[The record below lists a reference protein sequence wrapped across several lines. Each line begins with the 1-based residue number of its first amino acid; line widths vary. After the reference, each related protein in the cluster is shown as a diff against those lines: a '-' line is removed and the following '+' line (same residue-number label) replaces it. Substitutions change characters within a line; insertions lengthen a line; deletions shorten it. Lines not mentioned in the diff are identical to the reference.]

1 MRRFINELK
10 YLNRGMPNSTKVIL
24 AVIAIYFIFKIMAGV
39 FFGPMILVNIV
50 VLVFSLLIHELAH
63 GFMAYLCG
71 DPTAKNY
78 GRLSLNPLNHLDPVG
93 TIFPILLILS
103 GSPFVFGWAKPV
115 PINYWRLK
123 NGRIGEFLVAI
134 AGVTSNLV
142 LALIGLLILK
152 YLVPITGSRFLASAC
167 FYLIQ
172 LNILLAVFNIIP
184 IPPLDGSRVIA
195 SISGDEMRGTIFS
208 MDRYGIFIILILNM
222 VGILDRVI
230 GPLSNFFVQTLV
242 KIVF

>member
-1 MRRFINELK
+1 MKRFINELK
-10 YLNRGMPNSTKVIL
+10 YLNRGMPNSTKAIL
-24 AVIAIYFIFKIMAGV
+24 AVIAFYFIFRMMRGV
-39 FFGPMILVNIV
+39 LFSPMILVNIALL
-50 VLVFSLLIHELAH
+50 VLSLLVHELAH

-71 DPTAKNY
+71 DSTAKNY
-78 GRLSLNPLNHLDPVG
+78 GRLSLNPLNHLDPLG

-115 PINYWRLK
+115 PINYWRLR

-134 AGVTSNLV
+134 AGVLSNII
-142 LALIGLLILK
+142 LALTGLLILK
-152 YLVPITGSRFLASAC
+152 YLVPATGSQILASAC

-172 LNILLAVFNIIP
+172 INILLAVFNIIP

-195 SISGDEMRGTIFS
+195 SMAGNEMRGTIFS

-222 VGILDRVI
+222 AGILDRVI
-230 GPLSNFFVQTLV
+230 GPLSNFLVQTLV

>member
-10 YLNRGMPNSTKVIL
+10 YLNRGMPNSTKGIL
-24 AVIAIYFIFKIMAGV
+24 ALIAVYFIFRMISGV
-39 FFGPMILVNIV
+39 FFSPMIIVNIALL
-50 VLVFSLLIHELAH
+50 VLSLLIHELAH
-63 GFMAYLCG
+63 GFTAYLCG
-71 DPTAKNY
+71 DSTAKNY
-78 GRLSLNPLNHLDPVG
+78 GRLSLNPLNHLDPLG

-123 NGRIGEFLVAI
+123 NGRLGEFLVAI
-134 AGVTSNLV
+134 AGVTSNII
-142 LALIGLLILK
+142 LALIGLILLK
-152 YLVPITGSRFLASAC
+152 YLAPLTGSRFLISAC
-167 FYLIQ
+167 SYLIQ

-184 IPPLDGSRVIA
+184 IPPLDGSRVLA
-195 SISGDEMRGTIFS
+195 SVAGDEMRNTIFT

-222 VGILDRVI
+222 AGILDRVI
-230 GPLSNFFVQTLV
+230 GPLSNFLVQTLI